1 MKLSYEGIGAWSAT
15 FTGETVQEGQ
25 IVKMSGSGAVAPCE
39 NGDTFCGVAL
49 TVRGGV
55 CAVQLGGMAEVKYSG
70 GAPAVGYTALIAD
83 GQGGVTAGAGGRTC
97 LVAAVDES
105 AQICTISL

>member
-25 IVKMSGSGAVAPCE
+25 VVKVSGSGAAAPCDSGE
-39 NGDTFCGVAL
+39 AFCGVAL

-55 CAVQLGGMAEVKYSG
+55 CAVQLGGLAEVKYSG
-70 GAPAVGYTALIAD
+70 DAPAVGFAALSAD
-83 GQGGVTAGAGGRTC
+83 GQGGVAADEGGSTY
-97 LVAAVDES
+97 LVAAVDET
-105 AQICTISL
+105 AKICTIRL